1 MALAPAMQLAAAR
14 LAACQRMPYLSAAIL
29 ALVPVEKLGL
39 GTLGVT
45 KSARLYYDPA
55 ALAQWTVQETA
66 GVLIH
71 EVWHLLRDHHT
82 RCAMQAADPQQWN
95 SAADAEINDDLVAAN
110 VNLPWLDKIHLPSR
124 IAGGQPDNLTA
135 EDYLTAIRQH
145 VANGGTQTP
154 SGPGA
159 GHGNCGG
166 CAGNPGAGD
175 GDDDD
180 PNNPAPKRSVND
192 LNSVRQRTAA
202 AIADHA
208 ARHGSGSVPDGSQR
222 WAKGVLKAPTVR
234 WQDKLARTLRR
245 GVAQKAGNVDRKH
258 GRLSRRQ
265 WGIGLGPG
273 KPIVPSLVA
282 PIPEVAVV
290 VDTSGSM
297 GSDELRLG
305 LGEIQGVLRAVGA
318 GVRFIACDCD
328 IHSDLKVRKLE
339 DIIGELKG
347 GGGTDF
353 RPPMELLAHHTRRR
367 PDLVVFVTDGD
378 GPAPDTALGLNIVWL
393 LVGSY
398 KTRPQCSKG
407 GVQYGEFIELG
418 DD

>member
-1 MALAPAMQLAAAR
+1 MPMNPATQLAAAR

-29 ALVPVEKLGL
+29 ALIPVEKPGL

-82 RCAMQAADPQQWN
+82 RCAMQAADPVQWN

-145 VANGGTQTP
+145 AAKGGQQTP
-154 SGPGA
+154 RGPGA
-159 GHGNCGG
+159 GTGSCGG
-166 CAGNPGAGD
+166 CAGNPGAGED
-175 GDDDD
+175 ADEAD
-180 PNNPAPKRSVND
+180 PNAPKRSVAD
-192 LNSVRQRTAA
+192 LNSVRQRTAN
-202 AIADHA
+202 AIAAHA
-208 ARHGSGSVPDGSQR
+208 AQNGSGSVPDGSLR
-222 WAKGVLKAPTVR
+222 WANATLKAPTVR
-234 WQDKLARTLRR
+234 WQDKLSRALRR
-245 GVAQKAGNVDRKH
+245 GVALKAGSVDRKP

-265 WGIGLGPG
+265 WGVGLGTG
-273 KPIVPSLVA
+273 KPIIPALVA
-282 PIPEVAVV
+282 PVPEVTIVI
-290 VDTSGSM
+290 DTSGSM
-297 GSDELRLG
+297 GSAELERG
-305 LGEIQGVLRAVGA
+305 LAECQGVLRAVGA

-328 IHSDLKVRKLE
+328 IHADVKVRKVS
-339 DIIGELKG
+339 DIIANLGG

-353 RPPMELLAHHTRRR
+353 RPPMELLAHRSRRR
-367 PDLVVFVTDGD
+367 PDLVVFITDGD
-378 GPAPDTALGLNIVWL
+378 GPAPDTSLGLKVVWL
-393 LVGSY
+393 IVGSY
-398 KTRPQCSKG
+398 KTKPQCSKG
-407 GVQYGEFIELG
+407 AVTYGEFIDL